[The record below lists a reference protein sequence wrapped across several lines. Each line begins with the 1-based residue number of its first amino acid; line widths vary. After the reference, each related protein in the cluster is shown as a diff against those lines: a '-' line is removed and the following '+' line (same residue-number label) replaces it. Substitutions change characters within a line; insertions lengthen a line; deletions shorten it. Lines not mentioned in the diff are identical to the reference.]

1 MAALVEAGLSI
12 DPNLLL
18 AGNFDLSC
26 REQSARAMVHMAMEY
41 RPSAVYAANDETA
54 LGVLSELGRSGW
66 EVPKDIAV
74 CGFGDIP
81 LAQIVMPSLLHHD
94 DVTFLEVQPTLIVER
109 GTSAQ
114 IADQS
119 A

>member
-1 MAALVEAGLSI
+1 M
-12 DPNLLL
+12 
-18 AGNFDLSC
+18 F
-26 REQSARAMVHMAMEY
+26 
-41 RPSAVYAANDETA
+41 AANDEA
-54 LGVLSELGRSGW
+54 AWGVLSELGRSGW
-66 EVPKDIAV
+66 GVPKNIAV

-81 LAQIVMPSLLHHD
+81 LAKIVMPSLTTVHIGLHDLVHAGARKLLAILHHD
-94 DVTFLEVQPTLIVER
+94 DVTFLEVQPTLIIER